1 MIFMINDTL
10 FVFEFC
16 TFPEKEQEMNK
27 ICNLWLNIE
36 IYINLYQNQRLDVT
50 VKWNDIFIRFQ
61 KG

>member
-27 ICNLWLNIE
+27 ICNFVIKYWNI
-36 IYINLYQNQRLDVT
+36 D
-50 VKWNDIFIRFQ
+50 
-61 KG
+61 